1 MTKADYSTLFYF
13 NLAASIVIYL
23 FLYAVAPFVAEF
35 YARPELCGIIRV
47 ISITILIHAL
57 RIVQRVII
65 FRSLDFRFYT
75 LVCFISGLISLGVA
89 MFMAREG
96 YGYKA
101 LVWQQI
107 VMAACQTILLQ
118 AKNRFI
124 PSLTFSRSSFSYQF
138 SFGINLIGSDA
149 IRTVANNISA
159 NIIGKISSLQFTG
172 FYTQSSKITNFCQSS
187 LGALMD
193 QTVFP
198 ILAKEE
204 SLEKVARAYRKLLIW
219 LTLALLA
226 VTVIMLVFGE
236 QIVRLVLGDE
246 WTGATDIFRILTLTI
261 VPASIQVL
269 CRNII
274 KTLGNTKAVLRLE
287 TLKSAIILIL
297 LLPAAIPGSY
307 WVVWA
312 LVAGQAIS
320 CIVWMAGTE
329 KELKKQRS
337 RNQSAP
343 L

>member
-1 MTKADYSTLFYF
+1 M
-13 NLAASIVIYL
+13 
-23 FLYAVAPFVAEF
+23 
-35 YARPELCGIIRV
+35 
-47 ISITILIHAL
+47 
-57 RIVQRVII
+57 
-65 FRSLDFRFYT
+65 
-75 LVCFISGLISLGVA
+75 
-89 MFMAREG
+89 
-96 YGYKA
+96 
-101 LVWQQI
+101 
-107 VMAACQTILLQ
+107 
-118 AKNRFI
+118 
-124 PSLTFSRSSFSYQF
+124 
-138 SFGINLIGSDA
+138 
-149 IRTVANNISA
+149 
-159 NIIGKISSLQFTG
+159 
-172 FYTQSSKITNFCQSS
+172 
-187 LGALMD
+187 
-193 QTVFP
+193 
-198 ILAKEE
+198 
-204 SLEKVARAYRKLLIW
+204 ARAYRKLLIW

-329 KELKKQRS
+329 KELKSREVGTNQLLYKQR
-337 RNQSAP
+337 
-343 L
+343 